1 VKSFVGLYPPISDFS
16 RDVWEALESGEVNLF
31 EAQQLA
37 RLTAKK
43 LGGTGLKVRS
53 LRKRLIKAH
62 LLAQGFRRILRQRV

>member
-1 VKSFVGLYPPISDFS
+1 MRSFVGLYLPISDFL
-16 RDVWEALESGEVNLF
+16 REVWEALESGEVNPF

-43 LGGTGLKVRS
+43 LGGTGSKARS

>member
-1 VKSFVGLYPPISDFS
+1 VESFVGLYLPILDFS
-16 RDVWEALESGEVNLF
+16 RDIWEALESGEVNLF
-31 EAQQLA
+31 EAQLLA